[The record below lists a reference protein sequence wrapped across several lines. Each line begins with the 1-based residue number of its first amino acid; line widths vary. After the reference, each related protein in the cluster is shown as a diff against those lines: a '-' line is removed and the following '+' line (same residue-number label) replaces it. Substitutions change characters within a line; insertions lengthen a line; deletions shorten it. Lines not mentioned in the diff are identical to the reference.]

1 MYMLLGLLFLYQCNL
16 STPQTEDRKNPVWE
30 PIENHQGMASAYF
43 ASGCFWCVEYIY
55 ESLAGVEEVFSG
67 YAGGKTK
74 NPNYY
79 QIITGVTGHAETV
92 EVIYNSNI
100 ISFKT
105 LLEVFFDSHDPTLLN
120 QQGPDRGTQY
130 RSVAFYQN
138 QKEKKIIVDYIN
150 KLTAER
156 AFDKKIVTEVK
167 PLEKFYYAEEYHQ
180 DYEVN
185 NPNDPY
191 IMNISKPRFK
201 KFKAKSSDLLK
212 KGY

>member
-1 MYMLLGLLFLYQCNL
+1 MLLGLLFLYQCSL
-16 STPQTEDRKNPVWE
+16 STQQTEDRKNPVWE
-30 PIENHQGMASAYF
+30 PIENHQEMARAYF

-55 ESLAGVEEVFSG
+55 ESLAGVEEAFSG

-79 QIITGVTGHAETV
+79 QITTGGTGHAETV